1 MSSQRQNS
9 AFKPT
14 RVEAS
19 ELLRQKRV
27 LTRDDSGIFSSSP
40 SPLTPSRPL
49 SVFPPPD
56 PTPSEAMSVSD
67 NTAYSG
73 LSGRSPST
81 TAAKMGQTNGRH
93 DGLTH
98 EMQVRSRDIHNL
110 PSVKVD
116 VHIHTYVSRPM
127 CCSTTLL

>member
-40 SPLTPSRPL
+40 SPLTPSRTI

-56 PTPSEAMSVSD
+56 STPSEAMSVSD
-67 NTAYSG
+67 NTAYCG
-73 LSGRSPST
+73 LPGRSSPT
-81 TAAKMGQTNGRH
+81 TAGKMAQTNGSQ
-93 DGLTH
+93 DGVTFGGR
-98 EMQVRSRDIHNL
+98 EMQVRE
-110 PSVKVD
+110 
-116 VHIHTYVSRPM
+116 TYI
-127 CCSTTLL
+127 